1 MKLCILIYVAIFASA
16 QQAIPADVDSL
27 ATTFDHQRDA
37 QAVQTAEKFFR
48 LLAEDGFTDELVRI
62 IPGSSMDSVRAVTWF
77 WAGEWY
83 YDSQDYDKALSSA
96 SKALAFSREAGLREL
111 ECDCCNT
118 LSIVWFRKADY
129 SKALEYARETLD
141 IGRELR
147 DESRIAYSLN
157 TLAGI
162 CLVSKQAQEGV
173 KYITEAIRICE
184 KQKDSIKLAVRC
196 GMAAEIYHSLGEED
210 RSLEYARRAYD
221 INIAM
226 GLKDKAAIRLS
237 QMAAAQIALGQTGQA
252 KASLLEALP
261 ELERSGNLHSW
272 AISCN
277 QLGDICLQ
285 ESDSAAAAQYYRNAL
300 EVFSSRGDAYN
311 MIHAHLGLSRALK
324 QDAPDEA
331 FEHLMLYSHIKDS
344 LYDSEMND
352 KLNEYNAR
360 YRNDQLSGER
370 DRHLYGKRRIL
381 AGGIFATIILALVV
395 WLLQRKNR
403 RTEMELEDMSGKLEN
418 AMNRRPSAPR
428 LKLDSDTLVERFRKE
443 IRKQIESD
451 QNVDLQTIAE
461 RLCTTRANLNRQI
474 KALTGSSSSA
484 IISEVRIEMA
494 QELLLTE
501 RNRSIAEIATLCGIA
516 DVSYFIALFKKI
528 SGMTP
533 GQWRETNN

>member
-1 MKLCILIYVAIFASA
+1 MKLCILIYLAIFASA

-83 YDSQDYDKALSSA
+83 YDLQDYDKALSSA

-162 CLVSKQAQEGV
+162 CLVSKQASEGV

-237 QMAAAQIALGQTGQA
+237 QMAAAQIALGGRQA
-252 KASLLEALP
+252 RPKP
-261 ELERSGNLHSW
+261 RSWRLFRNLRDQ
-272 AISCN
+272 ATCTP
-277 QLGDICLQ
+277 GP
-285 ESDSAAAAQYYRNAL
+285 SAAT
-300 EVFSSRGDAYN
+300 SSETSA
-311 MIHAHLGLSRALK
+311 SRKAT
-324 QDAPDEA
+324 APP
-331 FEHLMLYSHIKDS
+331 
-344 LYDSEMND
+344 
-352 KLNEYNAR
+352 
-360 YRNDQLSGER
+360 
-370 DRHLYGKRRIL
+370 RH
-381 AGGIFATIILALVV
+381 
-395 WLLQRKNR
+395 N
-403 RTEMELEDMSGKLEN
+403 
-418 AMNRRPSAPR
+418 
-428 LKLDSDTLVERFRKE
+428 
-443 IRKQIESD
+443 
-451 QNVDLQTIAE
+451 
-461 RLCTTRANLNRQI
+461 TTGTRSR
-474 KALTGSSSSA
+474 SSA
-484 IISEVRIEMA
+484 
-494 QELLLTE
+494 
-501 RNRSIAEIATLCGIA
+501 AEE
-516 DVSYFIALFKKI
+516 
-528 SGMTP
+528 TP
-533 GQWRETNN
+533 TT

>member
-1 MKLCILIYVAIFASA
+1 MFVL
-16 QQAIPADVDSL
+16 
-27 ATTFDHQRDA
+27 
-37 QAVQTAEKFFR
+37 
-48 LLAEDGFTDELVRI
+48 DER
-62 IPGSSMDSVRAVTWF
+62 
-77 WAGEWY
+77 
-83 YDSQDYDKALSSA
+83 
-96 SKALAFSREAGLREL
+96 REAGLREL

-162 CLVSKQAQEGV
+162 CLVSKQASEGV

-221 INIAM
+221 INLAM

-237 QMAAAQIALGQTGQA
+237 QMAAAQIALGQIGQA

-331 FEHLMLYSHIKDS
+331 FEHLRLYSHIKDS

-360 YRNDQLSGER
+360 YRNEQLSGER

-381 AGGIFATIILALVV
+381 AGSIFATIILALAV
-395 WLLQRKNR
+395 WLLHRKNR

-418 AMNRRPSAPR
+418 AMNRKPSAPR
-428 LKLDSDTLVERFRKE
+428 IKLDSDTLVERFRKE

-494 QELLLTE
+494 QELLLSE